1 LEKGFMASLLWT
13 FERGSLTLAGKLR
26 KEPSVKRTLVLIALV
41 LGSFAAAAQT
51 DPYPTRPIR
60 LLLPFPPGGS
70 VDTVA
75 RVIGPVLA
83 ASVGQPVV
91 VENRAGASGSIGTAE
106 AARAKPD
113 GYTLLLNT
121 IPFVANVGLYQHLP
135 YDPIRDF
142 APVSLLCSS
151 PAVLVVHPSVPAR
164 SVAEL
169 LALARAKPGVLNY
182 SAAGAGTNPH
192 MAGELFNMLGG
203 VDIVAVQYKGGGPA
217 LVAVLGG
224 EVGITFQNISEAV
237 PHVSSGRL
245 RALGVTSTRRA
256 AALPDVPTLAEAG
269 VPGYEFTT
277 WHGVLA
283 PRATPPRI
291 VDLLSAKLAQVLRS
305 PEVAPRFAQMG
316 LDIIASSP
324 AEFSAHLGK
333 ELDKWGKLVRER
345 HIKVE

>member
-1 LEKGFMASLLWT
+1 M
-13 FERGSLTLAGKLR
+13 
-26 KEPSVKRTLVLIALV
+26 KRTLVLIALV
-41 LGSFAAAAQT
+41 LGSFALSPSKGEAQEA
-51 DPYPTRPIR
+51 YPIRPIR

-75 RVIGPVLA
+75 RVIGPVLS
-83 ASVGQPVV
+83 ASLGQPVV
-91 VENRAGASGSIGTAE
+91 VENRSGASGSIGTAE

-121 IPFVANVGLYQHLP
+121 IPFVANVHLYEHLP

-151 PAVLVVHPSVPAR
+151 PAVLVVHPSLPER
-164 SVAEL
+164 SAAEL
-169 LALARAKPGVLNY
+169 LALAKAKPGVLNY

-192 MAGELFNMLGG
+192 FAGELFAMLG
-203 VDIVAVQYKGGGPA
+203 DIDVVAVQYKGGGPA

-224 EVGITFQNISEAV
+224 EVGFSFPNVSEAK
-237 PHVSSGRL
+237 PQIAAGRL
-245 RALGVTSTRRA
+245 RAL
-256 AALPDVPTLAEAG
+256 ALTGTKRSVAMPELPTVAESG
-269 VPGYEFTT
+269 LPGYEFTT

-283 PRATPPRI
+283 PAGTPRETI
-291 VDLLSAKLAQVLRS
+291 AFLNGKLVSALHSTGVSA
-305 PEVAPRFAQMG
+305 RFTEMG
-316 LDIIASSP
+316 LDVIASTP
-324 AEFSAHLGK
+324 AEFSAHLQK

>member
-1 LEKGFMASLLWT
+1 MRIVLAAMLMA
-13 FERGSLTLAGKLR
+13 LA
-26 KEPSVKRTLVLIALV
+26 S
-41 LGSFAAAAQT
+41 AASSQE
-51 DPYPTRPIR
+51 PYPSRPIR
-60 LLLPFPPGGS
+60 LIVAFPPGGS

-75 RVIGPVLA
+75 RVIGPPLG
-83 ASVGQPVV
+83 ASLGQPVV
-91 VENRAGASGSIGTAE
+91 VENRSGASGNIGTE
-106 AARAKPD
+106 QAARARPD
-113 GYTLLLNT
+113 GYTLLIHT
-121 IPFVANVGLYQHLP
+121 IPFVANASLYPRMP
-135 YDPIRDF
+135 YDPLRDF
-142 APVSLLCSS
+142 APVSLLCAS
-151 PAVLVVHPSVPAR
+151 PAVLIVHPSLPAR

-169 LALARAKPGVLNY
+169 LALAKAKPGALNY

-237 PHVSSGRL
+237 PHVHSGKL
-245 RALGVTSTRRA
+245 RALGVTGASRA
-256 AALPDVPTLAEAG
+256 AALPGVPTLAEAG

-283 PRATPPRI
+283 PRATPPEI
-291 VDLLSAKLAQVLRS
+291 VGLLNARLAQVLHS
-305 PEVAPRFAQMG
+305 SDVAPRFAQMG
-316 LDIIASSP
+316 LDVIASTP
-324 AEFSAHLGK
+324 AEFSAHLKK

>member
-1 LEKGFMASLLWT
+1 MERRGAQERHQGRVTMRWLVAVACLVAGTASAQQ
-13 FERGSLTLAGKLR
+13 F
-26 KEPSVKRTLVLIALV
+26 PSKPVRFIVAF
-41 LGSFAAAAQT
+41 S
-51 DPYPTRPIR
+51 
-60 LLLPFPPGGS
+60 PGGIA
-70 VDTVA
+70 DTIA
-75 RVIGPVLA
+75 RVVGQKMSERI
-83 ASVGQPVV
+83 GQPVV
-91 VENRAGASGSIGTAE
+91 VENRSGASGNIGTE
-106 AARAKPD
+106 QAARAKPD
-113 GYTLLLNT
+113 GYTLLIHT
-121 IPFVANVGLYQHLP
+121 IPFVANASLYERMP
-135 YDPIRDF
+135 YDPLRDF
-142 APVSLLCSS
+142 APVSLLCAS
-151 PAVLVVHPSVPAR
+151 PAVLIAHPSLPAK

-169 LALARAKPGVLNY
+169 LALAKAKPGALNY

-217 LVAVLGG
+217 LVAVLAG
-224 EVGITFQNISEAV
+224 EVPITFQNISEAV
-237 PHVSSGRL
+237 PHVRSGKL
-245 RALGVTSTRRA
+245 RALGVTSAKRA
-256 AALPDVPTLAEAG
+256 AALPDVPTIAEAG

-324 AEFSAHLGK
+324 AEFSAHLRK